1 MKWLIY
7 GHNGWIGH
15 QVLEHINENYP
26 NDEVILGKSRVDNND
41 EVLAELLN
49 SNPDRVVCLI
59 GRTHGDGISTI
70 DYLENKGK
78 LVINIRDN
86 LYGPLVLAINC
97 QKLNIHLTY
106 LGTGCIFNYDETH
119 TISNNNGFKESD
131 IPNFF
136 GSSYSVVK
144 GYTDRLMHL
153 FSDNVLNIRIRM
165 PITSADHSRNF
176 ISKIIRYEK
185 ICSIENSMTVL
196 DELIPCMILMAKEG
210 ETGTVNMT
218 NPGKISHNQIL
229 ELYKK
234 QVDPSFS
241 YKNFSI
247 DEQQQILKSDRSN
260 NYLDTS
266 RLENRFPFV
275 QNIENAII
283 RVLSNWKK
291 T

>member
-247 DEQQQILKSDRSN
+247 EEQQQILKSDRSN